1 MLPILDYAKESYED
15 MKHDVRQEGAVQAR
29 QEEVVVVRVD
39 HMRRSGPYLRTLEAW
54 SSQLGLATLV
64 AVSRDRGI
72 VIIAEGDRAQL
83 TKLLL
88 NWKTVNIDVDSRGKP
103 CKERMIQ
110 VVYRERKENQEVLLL
125 EDCTENRFTI
135 VNCDKLLEYFE
146 HKKILSLMKSVFN

>member
-1 MLPILDYAKESYED
+1 MRRPVL
-15 MKHDVRQEGAVQAR
+15 
-29 QEEVVVVRVD
+29 VVRVD

-54 SSQLGLATLV
+54 TLQLGLATLV

-103 CKERMIQ
+103 CKERMIL
-110 VVYRERKENQEVLLL
+110 VVYREQKENQEKELIGLDWI
-125 EDCTENRFTI
+125 EEQIKEKEKHFITEYSYSCFWN
-135 VNCDKLLEYFE
+135 
-146 HKKILSLMKSVFN
+146 SFNI